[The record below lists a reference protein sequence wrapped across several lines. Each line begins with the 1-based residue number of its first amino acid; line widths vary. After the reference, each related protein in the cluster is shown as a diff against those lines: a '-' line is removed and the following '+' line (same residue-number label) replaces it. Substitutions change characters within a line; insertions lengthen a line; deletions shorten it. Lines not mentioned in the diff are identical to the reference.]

1 MDALRL
7 VWLSIQSLS
16 LCLSTANTQKYAT
29 RTGRREIGAG
39 KYRRLSGKS
48 GKYMRVGNLQ
58 QAKRARGG
66 GLERKGAVKASKQN
80 AMRATLA
87 KRARRADWIILNF
100 SIL

>member
-1 MDALRL
+1 MWEIWD
-7 VWLSIQSLS
+7 I
-16 LCLSTANTQKYAT
+16 YE
-29 RTGRREIGAG
+29 GRKFTTSKES
-39 KYRRLSGKS
+39 K
-48 GKYMRVGNLQ
+48 
-58 QAKRARGG
+58 GG